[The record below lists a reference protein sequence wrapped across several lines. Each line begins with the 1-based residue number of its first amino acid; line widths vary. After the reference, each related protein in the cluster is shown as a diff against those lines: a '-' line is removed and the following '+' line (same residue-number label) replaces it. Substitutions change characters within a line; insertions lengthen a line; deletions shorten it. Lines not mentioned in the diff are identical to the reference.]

1 MSGRLFIDDVSP
13 VVSLGRFPAK
23 AVVGEALPVE
33 ATVWREGHEALAA
46 AVLWTG
52 PDGTCREIPL
62 RRPDPEGDR
71 WRAVI
76 VPEGTG
82 ECAFRVRAW
91 TDPWQTWLHAVEAR
105 REAGLPPGGSGD
117 PEAGARLLE
126 EAARLL
132 TAEAEPR
139 GGAGAGLGAAP
150 AAGAVEAPHEEAL
163 PRPADAAL
171 DSEAGDGAAG
181 PGAVRATAAVLGS
194 AAEPGF
200 GGCHAEGVPGA
211 GGLLAADAALGAG
224 AGATAPRSV
233 AAPGLLLRAAGA
245 LRGAADAEGVSAA
258 LGPAVRAAMERH
270 PLRALAAESPAY
282 RVRVERRRA
291 LYGSWYEFFPRSTG
305 GRAADGTPRH
315 GTFRTAVGELPRI
328 ARMGFDVVYLP
339 PIHPIGTTARKGRD
353 NALSA
358 APGDVGSP
366 WAIGSA
372 DGGHDAVH
380 PELGTLEDFD
390 AFVAAARRAGLE
402 VAMDLALQCAPDHP
416 WLRDHPE
423 WFTHRPDGTIACA
436 ENPPKT
442 YEDIVPLN
450 FDNDPEGLYAEILRV
465 VRFWTGRGVRVFRV
479 DNPHTKPPDFW
490 HRLIR
495 DVRSTEPDVLFL
507 AEAFTR
513 PAVQHGLSKL
523 GFSQS
528 YTYFTW
534 KTDKR
539 ELTDYLTEL
548 TGEAAAW
555 FRPNFFVNTP
565 DILPVH
571 LQSGQPAVFALRAAL
586 AATLSPSWGV
596 YSGYELYESDP
607 LVPGEE
613 EYRASEKYEL
623 RPRDH
628 TAAGPS
634 LEPWITLLN
643 TLRRRHPAL
652 QQLRSLHFHD
662 TDNDRVLV
670 YSKHDPVSGD
680 TVLCAVTL
688 TPDET
693 EQTTVRLDTAALGL
707 EPGRR
712 VHAVDEVTGRTAEL
726 GPVLDLKIDPQQ
738 SVAHVFTWSDQ

>member
-13 VVSLGRFPAK
+13 VVGLGRFPAK

-52 PDGTCREIPL
+52 PDGSCRETPL
-62 RRPDPEGDR
+62 RPSDPETDR

-82 ECAFRVRAW
+82 EFTFRIRAW
-91 TDPWQTWLHAVEAR
+91 TDPWQTWLQAAEAR
-105 REAGLPPGGSGD
+105 RAAGLPPGGSGD
-117 PEAGARLLE
+117 PETGARLLDQ
-126 EAARLL
+126 AARLL
-132 TAEAEPR
+132 AEEAAPR
-139 GGAGAGLGAAP
+139 GAVGAPGAGV
-150 AAGAVEAPHEEAL
+150 AAGAVET
-163 PRPADAAL
+163 R
-171 DSEAGDGAAG
+171 
-181 PGAVRATAAVLGS
+181 
-194 AAEPGF
+194 
-200 GGCHAEGVPGA
+200 HAEA
-211 GGLLAADAALGAG
+211 
-224 AGATAPRSV
+224 
-233 AAPGLLLRAAGA
+233 LLRAAHA
-245 LRGAADAEGVSAA
+245 LRGATGVTGPTGATGDGIDATGVTEATGATGSEALFAA
-258 LGPAVRAAMERH
+258 LSPAVRAVMDRH
-270 PLRALAAESPAY
+270 PLRALAADSPAY

-339 PIHPIGTTARKGRD
+339 PVHPIGTTARKGRD

-372 DGGHDAVH
+372 AGGHDAVH
-380 PELGTLEDFD
+380 PDLGTLEDFD

-402 VAMDLALQCAPDHP
+402 VAMDLALQCSPDHP
-416 WLRDHPE
+416 WLREHPE

-450 FDNDPEGLYAEILRV
+450 FDNDPEGLSAEILRI
-465 VRFWTGRGVRVFRV
+465 VRFWTGRGVRIFRV

-495 DVRSTEPDVLFL
+495 DVQSTEPDVLFL

-534 KTDKR
+534 KTGKR

-596 YSGYELYESDP
+596 YSGFERYENDP

-652 QQLRSLHFHD
+652 QQLRSLHFHP
-662 TDNDRVLV
+662 TGNDRVLV
-670 YSKHDPVSGD
+670 YSKRDPVSGD

-693 EQTTVRLDTAALGL
+693 EQATVRLDTAALGL
-707 EPGRR
+707 APGRR